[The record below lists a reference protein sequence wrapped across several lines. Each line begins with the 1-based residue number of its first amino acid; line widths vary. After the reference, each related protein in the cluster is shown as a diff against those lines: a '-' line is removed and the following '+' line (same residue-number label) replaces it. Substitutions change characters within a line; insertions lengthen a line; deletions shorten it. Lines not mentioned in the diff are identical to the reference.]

1 MSRLELPV
9 NSPDWRTGPAK
20 KVLEDDV
27 GEWLIEIQDATDMV
41 IRQIAFQLRCVRAPS
56 NVNACRECGLGIKE
70 PPESIRRF
78 SAERLR

>member
-41 IRQIAFQLRCVRAPS
+41 IRQIAF
-56 NVNACRECGLGIKE
+56 
-70 PPESIRRF
+70 
-78 SAERLR
+78 